1 MTVFMILTIDWLV
14 PFLKWDINTCGTE
27 KISYPVSDLWL
38 PDIEIKE
45 LMDEDKSQSIP
56 YLQINYT
63 GGLHLVKVKRIPVSC
78 QLNIYRFP
86 FDVQECS
93 ITFLS
98 LIHEEDEMILTSKS
112 VEFSTNSSVD
122 SDSGWK
128 LEDLTKCNFTY
139 NLTSIRS
146 FSCQQYN
153 LTLSREASLYVV
165 NLLVPSCF
173 LSLLD
178 LCSFILPPQNMDRS
192 AFKMTLILGYT
203 VFLIIT
209 NDILPKSVSPTPL
222 INVFFSLSLGLMV
235 ASLLETMLIV
245 NLSNFPNKYPKVPR
259 WVHVLILDFLGR
271 LLFISHKC
279 PDAQVEVVLNS
290 NAKAGNPDI
299 TAMMPSLTGE
309 KDEREGS
316 AVVNELKKV
325 AQDLLT
331 IRLRVE
337 EHLRPKQAE
346 IEWNLI
352 ANVID
357 RFLFLIYILFV
368 IASYITIIVL
378 WSSS

>member
-1 MTVFMILTIDWLV
+1 WLV

-45 LMDEDKSQSIP
+45 LMDKDSKQSIP

-112 VEFSTNSSVD
+112 VEFSTKSSVG

-128 LEDLTKCNFTY
+128 LE
-139 NLTSIRS
+139 NLTSRNYTYTLTSKRS
-146 FSCQQYN
+146 FSCQEYN
-153 LTLSREASLYVV
+153 VSITHIQREASLYVV

-209 NDILPKSVSPTPL
+209 NDFLPNSVYPTPL

-290 NAKAGNPDI
+290 YAK
-299 TAMMPSLTGE
+299 
-309 KDEREGS
+309 
-316 AVVNELKKV
+316 VVNELKKV

-378 WSSS
+378 WS